1 MAHNHNY
8 HDHHHG
14 TKNIALAFILN
25 FSFSILEIV
34 GGIFTNSTAILSDA
48 VHDLG
53 DSLALALSFFTDK
66 VSHKKSNDKYTFGY
80 KRLSVIG
87 AIINILVLTAGT
99 TYVLIEAISTLQN
112 PEEVNSMGMLWLAG
126 VGIIINGLAAFRMK
140 DSKRILD
147 RTVVLHLLE
156 DLMGWAAVLVVSVV
170 IHFTGW
176 YILDPILSI
185 FIALV
190 VLRNIWLNMKQV
202 YGVIMQSVPDQELS
216 DELQEHIKGLSGVEY
231 IQTFNFWS
239 LDGDEHI
246 VSVAVFA
253 KNESNAQD
261 IRIKIKDMLVNHHIN
276 QSTVEV
282 IS

>member
-1 MAHNHNY
+1 MAHNHNH

-48 VHDLG
+48 VHDFG

-66 VSHKKSNDKYTFGY
+66 VSHKKANDKYTFGY

-99 TYVLIEAISTLQN
+99 TYVLSEAIYTLQN
-112 PEEVNSMGMLWLAG
+112 PEEVNSIGMLWLAV

-140 DSKRILD
+140 GSKRILD

-156 DLMGWAAVLVVSVV
+156 DLMGWVAVLVVSVV

-190 VLRNIWLNMKQV
+190 VIRNIWLNMKQV

-216 DELQEHIKGLSGVEY
+216 DELQEHIKGLSGVED

-253 KNESNAQD
+253 KNEKNAQD

>member
-1 MAHNHNY
+1 MAHNHNH

-48 VHDLG
+48 VHDFG

-66 VSHKKSNDKYTFGY
+66 VSHKKANDKYTFGY

-99 TYVLIEAISTLQN
+99 TYVLSEAIYTLQN
-112 PEEVNSMGMLWLAG
+112 PEEVNSIGMLWLAV

-140 DSKRILD
+140 GSKRILD

-156 DLMGWAAVLVVSVV
+156 DLMGWAAVLVISVV

-190 VLRNIWLNMKQV
+190 VIRNIWLNMKQV

-216 DELQEHIKGLSGVEY
+216 DELQEHIKGLSGVED

-246 VSVAVFA
+246 VSVAVLA
-253 KNESNAQD
+253 KNETSAQD